1 MLIDE
6 IHFVAVLV
14 NEIRVEKFPRVYERR
29 NVDILLFRTL
39 RLFFFKQEFF
49 IFGKNIDGRIGRRGR
64 SIRLCGDFGIIFRF
78 LFIGE
83 RAALPALFY
92 GGGIGFA
99 RRLNFLFVVLSRG
112 GRRRMQRHFRRSE
125 R

>member
-39 RLFFFKQEFF
+39 RLFFFKQKFF
-49 IFGKNIDGRIGRRGR
+49 IFCKNIDGRIGRRGR
-64 SIRLCGDFGIIFRF
+64 RFRLCGDFGIIFRS

-99 RRLNFLFVVLSRG
+99 HRLNFLFVVLSRG
-112 GRRRMQRHFRRSE
+112 GRRRMQRHFRRAE